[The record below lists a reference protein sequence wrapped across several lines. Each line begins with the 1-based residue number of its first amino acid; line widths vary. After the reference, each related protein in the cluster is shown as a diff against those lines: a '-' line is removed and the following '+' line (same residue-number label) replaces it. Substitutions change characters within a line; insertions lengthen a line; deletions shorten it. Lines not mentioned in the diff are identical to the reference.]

1 MFGQLVGRERGR
13 WTLLPTADVAN
24 NYNYMCYGGTL
35 IPFVARAI
43 SRHSSTTIQLNYHL
57 IFFYFYLEFPYI
69 VLIFVRTWVMYS
81 DIVLTTHPCLIL
93 LHLYYHYILLKYLL
107 F

>member
-57 IFFYFYLEFPYI
+57 IFFLFLPRISIYSFNFCPNLGDVLRHCFNNSSVLNTFTFILSLYF
-69 VLIFVRTWVMYS
+69 T
-81 DIVLTTHPCLIL
+81 
-93 LHLYYHYILLKYLL
+93 
-107 F
+107 